1 MINRVVLVGRMTKN
15 PELRRTPQGDAVT
28 SFTLAV
34 NRNYTSRDGQ
44 QQADFI
50 NCVVW
55 RKPAENVERYCSK
68 GSLVG
73 VEGRIQ
79 TRSYDNAQG
88 QKVYVVEVFC
98 DSVLFLDTRQRDQA
112 PINTEKVQQMA
123 NDNYNRSGT
132 YDKSPYDYLN
142 NGQSYEL
149 QEDDIQF

>member
-1 MINRVVLVGRMTKN
+1 MINRVVLVGRMTRD

-55 RKPAENVERYCSK
+55 KKSAENVEKYCSK

-79 TRSYDNAQG
+79 TRSYDNQQG
-88 QKVYVVEVFC
+88 QKVYVVEVIC
-98 DSVLFLDTRQRDQA
+98 NSVQFLDTRQKNQA
-112 PINTEKVQQMA
+112 AIDENTADSYESRT
-123 NDNYNRSGT
+123 N
-132 YDKSPYDYLN
+132 PYDFM
-142 NGQSYEL
+142 QDTQHFEIDP
-149 QEDDIQF
+149 DDIQF